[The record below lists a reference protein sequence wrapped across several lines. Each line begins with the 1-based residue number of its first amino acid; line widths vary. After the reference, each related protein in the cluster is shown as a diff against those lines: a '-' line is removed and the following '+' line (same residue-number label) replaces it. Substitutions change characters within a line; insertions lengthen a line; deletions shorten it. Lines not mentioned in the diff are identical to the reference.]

1 MTWFVQTAW
10 AQSSATPSIG
20 GGAFSFIGMLL
31 GVVVI
36 IFGLV
41 FFIKKFANRQ
51 KFSNDPTLQR
61 VTLLITV
68 PKEFSE
74 AEEQAFGQSQDLTK
88 RAISVA
94 ESLFSFLGGI
104 KAQRW
109 YQSVALGRTDHFSLE
124 IVSHDGVIG
133 FYAVVPLYM
142 RDFLERQIQAQYSSA
157 HIEEVEPLEIIRP
170 QSVVVGA
177 TLKQKKSFI
186 FPMLTY
192 EEMDQDPLSG
202 ITNVLS
208 RLSPEESLAIQFI
221 IRSAHPSWHDRANQ
235 YMRGVQTGSG
245 VKSANTSVAGTVA
258 KEVFR
263 TFVPAKKS
271 TEMEYRDYM
280 PSTAEQQVLERVN
293 QKNAKAGFEA
303 NVRIVSV
310 SPDANRAQLLL
321 KNAIDSF
328 SQYSSYDQVGN
339 GFVRADPLKRDNII
353 INFIHRRYDKSR
365 ECILSAG
372 EMASLWHLPLPW
384 TETPNILWLPS
395 KKASVPTDIPRTGL
409 LLGMNRFRGVDTD
422 IRIDREDR
430 RRHVYIIGKS
440 GVGKS
445 VLLENM
451 AIQDIQNGEGV
462 CVVDPHGDLV
472 EHILAHV
479 PKERAR
485 DVIYFN
491 PSDIE
496 RPVGLNMLEAD
507 SPDQRDFVAQEMI
520 SIFYKLFP
528 PEMIGPIFEH
538 NMRNVMLTLM
548 EGEQGNRGT
557 IAEIPRIFTDTVFQ
571 KQRVALVKDPI
582 VRAFWEKEMAKT
594 ADFHKSEMLGY
605 IISKVGR
612 FVENS
617 MMRNIIGQEKSGF
630 DVFDVMNNKKILLV
644 NLSKGTT
651 GEVNSSLLGLII
663 VSKLQMAALRRA
675 SLPESQRNDFY
686 LYIDEFQN
694 FVTDSIATILSEARK
709 YRLNLII
716 AHQYISQ
723 LVSGNDTKIRDA
735 VFGNAGTIVSF
746 RVGVEDAEVL
756 QKEFEPV
763 FSAYDLVNMEK
774 YTAGIK
780 LLVRN
785 TASRPFTMQTLPP
798 EQENPEY
805 TAALKEMSRLTYG
818 KDRHIVEREIMGRTQ
833 LAAASSLLPPTQ
845 STRKV

>member
-1 MTWFVQTAW
+1 MNWLIPTAW
-10 AQSSATPSIG
+10 AQDIGAPSIG
-20 GGAFSFIGMLL
+20 GGSFSFIFL
-31 GVVVI
+31 VVI
-36 IFGLV
+36 IVAVILGIVL
-41 FFIKKFANRQ
+41 FIKKYANRQ
-51 KFSNDPTLQR
+51 TLSEDPTLR
-61 VTLLITV
+61 KVTLLVTV

-74 AEEQAFGQSQDLTK
+74 AEEQSFGQSQDPTK
-88 RAISVA
+88 RAIAVA
-94 ESLFSFLGGI
+94 ESLFSFLGGV

-109 YQSVALGRTDHFSLE
+109 YQSMAHGRTDHFSLE

-133 FYAVVPLYM
+133 FYIVVPVYM
-142 RDFLERQIQAQYSSA
+142 RDFLERQIQAQYPASQTQ
-157 HIEEVEPLEIIRP
+157 EVEPLEIIKP
-170 QSVVVGA
+170 NSVVVGA
-177 TLKQKKSFI
+177 ALKQKKSFI
-186 FPMLTY
+186 FPVLTY
-192 EEMDQDPLSG
+192 EEIDQDPLGG

-208 RLSPEESLAIQFI
+208 HLNPEESLAIQYV

-235 YMRGVQTGSG
+235 YIRGVQTGKG
-245 VKSANTSVAGTVA
+245 VKSTSSSMAGSVA
-258 KEVFR
+258 KEVFH
-263 TFVPAKKS
+263 TFVPEHKS
-271 TEMEYRDYM
+271 AESEFREYS
-280 PSTAEQQVLERVN
+280 PTAAEQQVIERVN

-310 SPDANRAQLLL
+310 SPDATRAQSLL
-321 KNAIDSF
+321 KNVVDAF
-328 SQYSSYDQVGN
+328 SQYASYDQVGN
-339 GFVRADPLKRDNII
+339 SFLRAHPIKRDKII
-353 INFIHRRYDKSR
+353 VDFIHRRYDKSR
-365 ECILSAG
+365 ECILSAS

-384 TETPNILWLPS
+384 TETPNIIWLPS
-395 KKASVPTDIPRTGL
+395 KKASVPTDIPREGL
-409 LLGMNRFRGVDTD
+409 LLGVNRFRGVDTD

-430 RRHVYIIGKS
+430 RRHIYMIGKS

-445 VLLENM
+445 VLMENM

-472 EHILAHV
+472 EHILSHV
-479 PKERAR
+479 PKERAQ

-491 PSDIE
+491 PSDID
-496 RPVGLNMLEAD
+496 RPMGLNMLEAD
-507 SPDQRDFVAQEMI
+507 TPDQRDFVAQEMI

-548 EGEQGNRGT
+548 EGGEGERGT
-557 IAEIPRIFTDTVFQ
+557 IAEIPRMFTDTVYQ
-571 KQRVALVKDPI
+571 KKRVAMVKDPV

-675 SLPESQRNDFY
+675 SLPEEQRNDFY

-709 YRLNLII
+709 YRLNLNI
-716 AHQYISQ
+716 AHQYIAQ
-723 LVSGNDTKIRDA
+723 LVYNNDTKIRDA
-735 VFGNAGTIVSF
+735 VFGNAGTVIAF
-746 RVGVEDAEVL
+746 RVGVDDAEAL
-756 QKEFEPV
+756 AKEFDPV
-763 FSAYDLVNMEK
+763 FSPFDLVNMEK
-774 YTAGIK
+774 FTAAIK
-780 LLVRN
+780 LLVHN

-798 EQENPEY
+798 DPGNSEY
-805 TAALKEMSRLTYG
+805 AAALKEMSRLTYG
-818 KDRHIVEREIMGRTQ
+818 KDRMVVEQEIMQRTK
-833 LAAASSLLPPTQ
+833 LAKPVAPLPPIQ
-845 STRKV
+845 SSHKR

>member
-1 MTWFVQTAW
+1 MNWFIQTAS
-10 AQSSATPSIG
+10 AQSIGAPSIG

-31 GVVVI
+31 VIVVVI
-36 IFGLV
+36 FGIV
-41 FFIKKFANRQ
+41 FAVKKFANRQ
-51 KFSNDPTLQR
+51 KFSHDPTLQK
-61 VTLLITV
+61 VTLLVTV

-74 AEEQAFGQSQDLTK
+74 AEEQAFGQSQDPTK
-88 RAISVA
+88 RAIAVA
-94 ESLFSFLGGI
+94 ESLFSFLGGV

-109 YQSVALGRTDHFSLE
+109 YQSMSHGRTDHFSLE
-124 IVSHDGVIG
+124 IVGHDGVIG
-133 FYAVVPLYM
+133 FYVVVPSYM

-177 TLKQKKSFI
+177 ALKQKKSFI

-208 RLSPEESLAIQFI
+208 HLSPEESLAIQFV

-235 YMRGVQTGSG
+235 YMRGVQTGG
-245 VKSANTSVAGTVA
+245 GLKGANSSVAGTVA

-271 TEMEYRDYM
+271 PEMEYRDYT

-303 NVRIVSV
+303 NVRVISV
-310 SPDANRAQLLL
+310 SPDASRAQLLL
-321 KNAIDSF
+321 KNVIDSF

-353 INFIHRRYDKSR
+353 TNFIHRRYDKSR

-384 TETPNILWLPS
+384 TETPNIIWLPS
-395 KKASVPTDIPRTGL
+395 KKASVPSDIPRTGL

-430 RRHVYIIGKS
+430 RRHVYMIGKS

-507 SPDQRDFVAQEMI
+507 TPDQRDFVAQEMI

-548 EGEQGNRGT
+548 EGEEGNRGT

-571 KQRVALVKDPI
+571 KERVALVKDPI

-630 DVFDVMNNKKILLV
+630 DVFDVMNKKKILLV

-735 VFGNAGTIVSF
+735 VFGNAGTIISF

-774 YTAGIK
+774 FTAGIK
-780 LLVRN
+780 LLVHN

-805 TAALKEMSRLTYG
+805 AAALKEMSRLTYG
-818 KDRHIVEREIMGRTQ
+818 KDRAIVEREIMARTQ
-833 LAAASSLLPPTQ
+833 LSSASSPLPPTQ

>member
-1 MTWFVQTAW
+1 
-10 AQSSATPSIG
+10 
-20 GGAFSFIGMLL
+20 
-31 GVVVI
+31 
-36 IFGLV
+36 
-41 FFIKKFANRQ
+41 N
-51 KFSNDPTLQR
+51 
-61 VTLLITV
+61 
-68 PKEFSE
+68 
-74 AEEQAFGQSQDLTK
+74 
-88 RAISVA
+88 
-94 ESLFSFLGGI
+94 
-104 KAQRW
+104 
-109 YQSVALGRTDHFSLE
+109 
-124 IVSHDGVIG
+124 
-133 FYAVVPLYM
+133 
-142 RDFLERQIQAQYSSA
+142 
-157 HIEEVEPLEIIRP
+157 
-170 QSVVVGA
+170 
-177 TLKQKKSFI
+177 
-186 FPMLTY
+186 
-192 EEMDQDPLSG
+192 
-202 ITNVLS
+202 
-208 RLSPEESLAIQFI
+208 
-221 IRSAHPSWHDRANQ
+221 
-235 YMRGVQTGSG
+235 
-245 VKSANTSVAGTVA
+245 
-258 KEVFR
+258 
-263 TFVPAKKS
+263 
-271 TEMEYRDYM
+271 
-280 PSTAEQQVLERVN
+280 
-293 QKNAKAGFEA
+293 NAKAGFEA